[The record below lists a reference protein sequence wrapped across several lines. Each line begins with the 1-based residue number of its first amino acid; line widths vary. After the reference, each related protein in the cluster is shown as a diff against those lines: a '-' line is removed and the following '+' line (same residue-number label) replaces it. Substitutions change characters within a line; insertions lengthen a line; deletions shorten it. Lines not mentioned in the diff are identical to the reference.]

1 LLKENE
7 RIKMRFKG
15 FFTQTKKPELD
26 VNLVPDAS
34 PRKIIEGLPKLD
46 APIAPPVEFTNTQTF
61 LKSDEDKGFY
71 KSSESIDSLQ
81 QRRITVKTTIKCFLT
96 ERKPQQNTE
105 SDEYTRVERI
115 DNPKQADDD
124 TESLYKIVDP
134 IPLPRAE
141 RKLAASPPELL
152 S

>member
-1 LLKENE
+1 
-7 RIKMRFKG
+7 M
-15 FFTQTKKPELD
+15 
-26 VNLVPDAS
+26 
-34 PRKIIEGLPKLD
+34 
-46 APIAPPVEFTNTQTF
+46 
-61 LKSDEDKGFY
+61 KSDEDKGFY

-115 DNPKQADDD
+115 DNTKQADDD